1 MDGQTAA
8 DMQRDDQAAAT
19 TSAGVQAHIDSSL
32 RDLHTCM
39 PGIIKSYDP
48 GTQTATVQPVFKT
61 VFVDEPEPIDLP
73 LCMDVPV
80 VFPEGGNF
88 VLTFPVSPGDEC
100 LLFFSERAIDFWW
113 DRGGVQLPSEV
124 RFHDL
129 SDGFA
134 LVGVRSRPRFLENV
148 ATDAAELRTRDG
160 TVVLRIEG
168 DKIVL
173 DAATVHVGGAAGSQ
187 PATLGQTLQTYLN
200 LIATHIHTGVTT
212 GGGVSGT
219 SAELA
224 TAPNVLAERARV
236 K

>member
-8 DMQRDDQAAAT
+8 DMQRDDQIAAT
-19 TSAGVQAHIDSSL
+19 ESGAIRAHIDAAI
-32 RDLHTCM
+32 RELHTCM
-39 PGIIKSYDP
+39 PGVIRSFDP
-48 GTQTATVQPVFKT
+48 VTQTASVQPALKT
-61 VFVDEPEPIDLP
+61 VFVDEAEPFEYP
-73 LCMDVPV
+73 VCTDVPV
-80 VFPEGGNF
+80 VFQEGGNF
-88 VLTFPVSPGDEC
+88 VLTFPVRAGDEC

-113 DRGGVQLPSEV
+113 DRGGTQLPSEV
-124 RFHDL
+124 RFHDM

-134 LVGVRSRPRFLENV
+134 QVGVRSRPRFLQNV

-168 DKIVL
+168 NKIVL
-173 DAATVHVGGAAGSQ
+173 DAATVHVGSSAGSE
-187 PATLGQTLQTYLN
+187 PAALGQTLQTYLN
-200 LIATHIHTGVTT
+200 LVANHVHTGVTT
-212 GGGVSGT
+212 GGGVSGP